1 MNTSSNVLICY
12 SILGLCVIFAC
23 TAPVN
28 AAREE
33 ASGSIQ
39 QALTP
44 EEFKAAALSKLSSQE
59 LEKLTAWLHG
69 YREVAEMKATD
80 RTEKVEHT
88 QNDMLVPR
96 AAGTFS

>member
-39 QALTP
+39 QAMTP
-44 EEFKAAALSKLSSQE
+44 EEFKAVGLRKLSSQAP
-59 LEKLTAWLHG
+59 EKLTAWLQR
-69 YREVAEMKATD
+69 YREAAETKATA
-80 RTEKVEHT
+80 RTEKAEHT
-88 QNDMLVPR
+88 KHDMLVSPVEC
-96 AAGTFS
+96 TL